1 MTKSNTKPTDFL
13 SKYVNNRSL
22 YVIIIIGVALMLLPC
37 FGGEK
42 SNNPKPIKYDE
53 YSDEARLSEI
63 LGKVNG
69 AGNVSVMI
77 TYYGT
82 RGYDLEF
89 EEKKGDTVSEN
100 SVVMDAGS
108 PFVKSEFYPQVKGVI
123 IVASGAKSAV
133 VKKALTEACMAVLEV
148 SSHKICVLEG
158 KERKGIKND
167 GT

>member
-1 MTKSNTKPTDFL
+1 M
-13 SKYVNNRSL
+13 YI
-22 YVIIIIGVALMLLPC
+22 IIIIGVALMLLPG

-42 SNNPKPIKYDE
+42 SNNSKPQRYDE

-63 LGKVNG
+63 LEKVNG

-89 EEKKGDTVSEN
+89 EEKKNDNQIEN
-100 SVVMDAGS
+100 SVVMEGSS
-108 PFVKSEFYPQVKGVI
+108 PFIKSEFYPAVKGVI
-123 IVASGAKSAV
+123 IVADGAKSAE
-133 VKKALTEACMAVLEV
+133 VKKALSDAASAVLEV

-158 KERKGIKND
+158 KERN
-167 GT
+167 